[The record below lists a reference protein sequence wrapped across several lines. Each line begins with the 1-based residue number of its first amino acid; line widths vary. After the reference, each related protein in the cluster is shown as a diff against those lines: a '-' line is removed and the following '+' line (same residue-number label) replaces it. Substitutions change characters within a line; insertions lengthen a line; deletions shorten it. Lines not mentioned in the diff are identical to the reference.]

1 MKWRYRNDTDRIII
15 WNKTTWGPGEE
26 KEISSPAPVHVG
38 LTMTQEGTP
47 PDAVLCHEDLVMQ
60 AGAVMMVEIDAPTIT
75 HMVALSLFRMS
86 GGPVEVRFNSLSNK
100 AIPLDD
106 RAFMHTVP
114 WELCYRMYFR
124 NAGSGQAHVSVS
136 AVEVTI

>member
-1 MKWRYRNDTDRIII
+1 MYLLILEQEMELQQEPRGMFHPREEQLLKDHEIIPEEIASIEDRTYHTALETTD
-15 WNKTTWGPGEE
+15 NPY
-26 KEISSPAPVHVG
+26 PA
-38 LTMTQEGTP
+38 TP
-47 PDAVLCHEDLVMQ
+47 YAAKFSLQFCLAALLVT
-60 AGAVMMVEIDAPTIT
+60 G
-75 HMVALSLFRMS
+75 S
-86 GGPVEVRFNSLSNK
+86 
-100 AIPLDD
+100 LDD